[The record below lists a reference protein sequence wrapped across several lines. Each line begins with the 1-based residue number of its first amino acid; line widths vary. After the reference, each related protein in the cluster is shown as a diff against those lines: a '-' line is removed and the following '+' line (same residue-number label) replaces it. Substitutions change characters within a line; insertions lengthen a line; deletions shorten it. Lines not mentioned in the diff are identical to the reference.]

1 MRRREVALEV
11 HLDHR
16 VPLVLLHVHEHAV
29 AEDPGVV
36 DEDVEAAEALDRRLH
51 HAFGAGEV
59 GDVLAVRDRLAAE
72 RLDLAD
78 DVVRRPFARALAGER
93 RAEVVDDDLRAG
105 ARERE
110 RVLAADPAP
119 GAGDD
124 RDLARSRSGIAYVRL
139 PRWISRSRRNR
150 S

>member
-1 MRRREVALEV
+1 MRS
-11 HLDHR
+11 
-16 VPLVLLHVHEHAV
+16 
-29 AEDPGVV
+29 
-36 DEDVEAAEALDRRLH
+36 
-51 HAFGAGEV
+51 GAGEV

-78 DVVRRPFARALAGER
+78 DVVRRPLARALAGER

-124 RDLARSRSGIAYVRL
+124 RDLARSGPA
-139 PRWISRSRRNR
+139 SRM
-150 S
+150 